1 MFLFAL
7 VVKKIFVGGTRKT
20 RKLEKFEKKKFSIFG
35 SKMTLLVEKLPRMNL
50 GRVFRWFLI
59 IFGHVFFPTIFD
71 HCLAMF
77 AGLSFG
83 WIGQLQCQQ
92 CGRQQRSAKNALES
106 RESDYF
112 RMKIPP
118 LPPAPYPLAT
128 NIGRRLPLPPSLPPS
143 PPSGLKYLCEHC
155 CRLGRPDY

>member
-1 MFLFAL
+1 M
-7 VVKKIFVGGTRKT
+7 
-20 RKLEKFEKKKFSIFG
+20 
-35 SKMTLLVEKLPRMNL
+35 EKLPRMNL

-59 IFGHVFFPTIFD
+59 IFGHVFFLTIFD

-118 LPPAPYPLAT
+118 LPPAPYPPCHQHGSEASLS
-128 NIGRRLPLPPSLPPS
+128 PSLPPSLPP
-143 PPSGLKYLCEHC
+143 PL
-155 CRLGRPDY
+155 RPNMG